1 MLSKTMSNKK
11 PCKESSKK
19 PCKESDNESCKES
32 GNERSKDFCK
42 ESCNDITKLS
52 LALIALVILGGCSSS
67 ASVQV
72 DRVFPKV
79 LGEPKPVTASIV
91 FAEDFSTF
99 VAQPNENT
107 DIDIGTAQVEV
118 LQNAFAGLFN
128 DVEFVTSREQITN
141 TKGLVITPSV
151 REVQVST
158 PSDNYLNVFEVWIKY
173 NLEIQSA
180 DGDPI
185 DSWFMPAYGKTPD
198 AFMYSKPKAIEEAAV
213 IALRDAGA
221 KLMLDFYRIPAIYGW
236 MMERQILEGSQ

>member
-1 MLSKTMSNKK
+1 MLSKNMSYKK
-11 PCKESSKK
+11 TYK
-19 PCKESDNESCKES
+19 ESCK
-32 GNERSKDFCK
+32 NISK
-42 ESCNDITKLS
+42 IS
-52 LALIALVILGGCSSS
+52 LALIVLVILGGCSSS

-72 DRVFPKV
+72 DRTFPKV
-79 LGEPKPVTASIV
+79 LGEPKSVTASIV
-91 FAEDFSTF
+91 FLEDFSTF

-107 DIDIGTAQVEV
+107 VIDIGTAQVGV
-118 LQNAFAGLFN
+118 LQDAFAGLCN
-128 DVEFVTSREQITN
+128 DVEFGPSRDQITN

-173 NLEIQSA
+173 NLEIQSV

-198 AFMYSKPKAIEEAAV
+198 TFMYSKPKAIEEAAV